1 MSRGG
6 RRADRVA
13 GLVRVHLAELLR
25 DLGDERLS
33 TVVVTDVDVSDDL
46 SVATLSVRAL
56 TGDSDAKAQKVLL
69 RALEHASS
77 RLKRGLGS
85 RLELRKLP
93 ELRFKY
99 DLGHD
104 AVRRVDALLHEIEA
118 ETRAETPGE
127 PPDETPDETPDE
139 K

>member
-13 GLVRVHLAELLR
+13 GLLRVHLTELLR
-25 DLGDERLS
+25 DLGDDRLA
-33 TVVVTDVDVSDDL
+33 TLVVTEIEVTDDL
-46 SVATLSVRAL
+46 SVATLSVRSLA
-56 TGDSDAKAQKVLL
+56 GESDAKSQKSLL
-69 RALEHASS
+69 RALSHASS
-77 RLKRGLGS
+77 RLKRGLAP
-85 RLELRKLP
+85 RLDLRKLP

-104 AVRRVDALLHEIEA
+104 NVRRVDELLREIED
-118 ETRAETPGE
+118 ERDHDDE
-127 PPDETPDETPDE
+127 P